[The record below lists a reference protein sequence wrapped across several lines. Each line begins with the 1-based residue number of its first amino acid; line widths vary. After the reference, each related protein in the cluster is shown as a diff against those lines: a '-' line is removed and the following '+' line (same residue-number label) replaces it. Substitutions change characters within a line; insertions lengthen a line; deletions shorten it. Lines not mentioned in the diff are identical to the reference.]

1 MHTPLF
7 DHGTCGRFLK
17 LRYPKSSGGPLK
29 THHFCGDAPFFSQN
43 TRCSGRQRIFNP
55 NIKDRMYKK
64 AKKVLQLG
72 IWCRISAWHQIVGLW
87 FVFDQEFGDRFLHF
101 PWDSIANK
109 KTSYILKSRWSY
121 NLNQMGF
128 QVSKI
133 GLRSISTIRYVI
145 GLHGSASKAI
155 ALVIQRRKVLETK
168 TRIRSNTQDQDIVA
182 AAEIT
187 PCHVLCVP
195 NMTLSKSVFFIVHS
209 YMGIS
214 GCWGGKKNLGR
225 KPWKRDGHGS
235 LLHFPQQCWEKKDG
249 GLKCIIF
256 LIRIA
261 LCWDMPHIWTSPYEA
276 RHLQRCL
283 FQMIYQM

>member
-1 MHTPLF
+1 
-7 DHGTCGRFLK
+7 
-17 LRYPKSSGGPLK
+17 
-29 THHFCGDAPFFSQN
+29 
-43 TRCSGRQRIFNP
+43 
-55 NIKDRMYKK
+55 MYKK

-109 KTSYILKSRWSY
+109 KTTYILKSRWSY

-195 NMTLSKSVFFIVHS
+195 NMILSKSVFSLSIRTWEYRAVKAA
-209 YMGIS
+209 
-214 GCWGGKKNLGR
+214 KKT
-225 KPWKRDGHGS
+225 WAGS
-235 LLHFPQQCWEKKDG
+235 LGSATAMAVSCIFRSNVEKNK
-249 GLKCIIF
+249 
-256 LIRIA
+256 
-261 LCWDMPHIWTSPYEA
+261 TEV
-276 RHLQRCL
+276 
-283 FQMIYQM
+283 